1 MKGSPLREF
10 LFLMILAAG
19 LILPLMGLSRR
30 PAPVPRAVTA
40 DPAQER
46 DIEVWLEVRF
56 SHPPVSAALWQG
68 DTLRW
73 EGGEETRGD
82 ADIELSVHR
91 LESTLRLEA
100 EWEDGVENPY
110 VELRLEPTDLQAHTL
125 GEWGR
130 SGRLDRTWRISWEEV
145 P

>member
-19 LILPLMGLSRR
+19 LILPLTGLSRR
-30 PAPVPRAVTA
+30 PPPMNRPAAA
-40 DPAQER
+40 DPAAER
-46 DIEVWLEVRF
+46 EIEVWMEVRF
-56 SHPPVSAALWQG
+56 SHPPLSAALWQG

-100 EWEDGVENPY
+100 EWEEGVEDPY
-110 VELRLEPTDLQAHTL
+110 VELRLEPMDLQAQTL

-130 SGRLDRTWRISWEEV
+130 SGRLNRSWRIPWEER